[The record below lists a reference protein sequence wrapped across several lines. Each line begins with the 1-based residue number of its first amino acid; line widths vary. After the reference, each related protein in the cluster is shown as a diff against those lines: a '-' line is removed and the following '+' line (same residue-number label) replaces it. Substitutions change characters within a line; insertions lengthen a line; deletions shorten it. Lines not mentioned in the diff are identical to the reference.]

1 MGSSWL
7 KSPVSHV
14 LCLNVKSI
22 KVTLN
27 EVIFFNLCTFTA
39 DLNIIK
45 GFLGQYTQCL
55 FFHLMDGNMV
65 FTDSNKNA
73 DTNFERNRYFFLF
86 PKIVITVTYK
96 RYHEN
101 VTYVKLSKIS

>member
-1 MGSSWL
+1 MESPWL
-7 KSPVSHV
+7 KSPVS
-14 LCLNVKSI
+14 CLNVKS

-45 GFLGQYTQCL
+45 VFLGQYL
-55 FFHLMDGNMV
+55 FFHLIDGNMV
-65 FTDSNKNA
+65 FINKNKNA
-73 DTNFERNRYFFLF
+73 DSNFERNRCYLF